1 MKKQIVS
8 SLVIIVL
15 SSLLIGQ
22 NSRMGSA
29 SSTQLLIVPSAKH
42 LSGGGAVATATGM
55 DATFWNPAGLAM
67 SENNIDLIFS
77 NRQYFADMDNNFF
90 GVATSIGDNKLGIN
104 VRTFNIGDIN
114 ETTVFYP
121 DGTGQVFTPNFSIV
135 GATLSRKLAENTSV
149 GVNANLIRESFGRV
163 SATGF
168 AYDLGVQ
175 YRGLLGM
182 EGLDIGFAL
191 KNFGSPMKY
200 DGQGLGVFAEP
211 SDADRPSE
219 YYKVDAASFD
229 LPFTFDMGLS
239 YNIMGAVLGATYTS
253 NYYSTDEV
261 KLSGSYTLEGL
272 GSVGLGFQFSSS
284 AQEYLEKTE
293 ETVNTADGTTTV
305 TAEQAVDWYE
315 NPSDGVSFGA
325 SIDMSRFV
333 GMNLHVDYTMLPM
346 GDFGTNSV
354 FALRIAF

>member
-1 MKKQIVS
+1 MKKQIIS
-8 SLVIIVL
+8 I
-15 SSLLIGQ
+15 LITFTICSMLFGQ
-22 NSRMGSA
+22 NSRMGSS
-29 SSTQLLIVPSAKH
+29 SSTQLLIVPSAKY
-42 LSGGGAVATATGM
+42 LSGGGAAATASGM
-55 DATFWNPAGLAM
+55 DAAFWNPAGLAF
-67 SENNIDLIFS
+67 SENNIDAIFS
-77 NRQYFADMDNNFF
+77 NRQYIADMDNNFF
-90 GVATSIGDNKLGIN
+90 GIASNFGDYKLGVN
-104 VRTFNIGDIN
+104 VRTFNIGDIK

-121 DGTGQVFTPNFSIV
+121 DGTGQMFTPNFSIL
-135 GATLSRKLAENTSV
+135 GSTLSRKLSDNTSV
-149 GVNANLIRESFGRV
+149 GVNINYIRESFGRV
-163 SATGF
+163 AAAGF
-168 AYDLGVQ
+168 AYDIGVQ
-175 YRGLLGM
+175 YKNLLGR
-182 EGLDIGFAL
+182 EGLNAGFAM
-191 KNFGSPMKY
+191 KNFGKPIKY
-200 DGQGLGVFAEP
+200 DGTGLGVFAE
-211 SDADRPSE
+211 SGDSDRPTE

-354 FALRIAF
+354 VALRIAF